1 MNDASAKPAEATGDR
16 APAQRFPL
24 WLRALGRLPF
34 GFWYAV
40 SDFLTFLAEHVVRY
54 RRKVIDAQLKRCF
67 PDLDDAAIGRIRRDF
82 YRSFAD
88 VLVESIKSPRISAG
102 ELRERVELR
111 GAEVAHGHL
120 AAGRSVLL
128 ATGHHCNWDWTLL
141 AVSLGLRY
149 PVDAAYKPLHDAWA
163 DRLFLAIRSRF
174 GAHMVPAKQLLL
186 RVVRRRGQPRVIA
199 MVADQ
204 DPVTAATRHFVAFF
218 GQETAF
224 YTGPESIARA
234 LKIPVLFVAVRR
246 VGRGRYVV
254 ELEPLVG
261 HDELLPEGGITE
273 RYARR
278 VEALVRERPAE
289 WLWSYRRWKMRR
301 DADGVVQ
308 RGRTF
313 GED

>member
-1 MNDASAKPAEATGDR
+1 MNDASAKPAEAPGDR
-16 APAQRFPL
+16 APAQAFPL
-24 WLRALGRLPF
+24 WLRVLGRLPF
-34 GFWYAV
+34 GFWYAL
-40 SDFLTFLAEHVVRY
+40 SDILTFLAEHLFRY

-67 PDLDDAAIGRIRRDF
+67 PELDGAAIGRIRRDF

-88 VLVESIKSPRISAG
+88 VLVESIKSTRITA
-102 ELRERVELR
+102 EELR
-111 GAEVAHGHL
+111 GRVEVRGFELARGHL
-120 AAGRSVLL
+120 AEGRSVLL
-128 ATGHHCNWDWTLL
+128 ATGHHCNWDWALL
-141 AVSLGLRY
+141 AVSLDLGHAM
-149 PVDAAYKPLHDAWA
+149 DAAYKPLHDAWA
-163 DRLFLAIRSRF
+163 DWLFRAIRSRF

-186 RVVRRRGQPRVIA
+186 RLVRNRGRPRAIA

-204 DPVTAATRHFVAFF
+204 DPVTAATRHFVSFF

-224 YTGPESIARA
+224 YTGPEALARA
-234 LKIPVLFVAVRR
+234 LKIPVIFVAMRR
-246 VGRGRYVV
+246 CGRGRYVID
-254 ELEPLVG
+254 LETLVR
-261 HDELLPEGGITE
+261 HDEELPEGGITE

>member
-1 MNDASAKPAEATGDR
+1 MNDAPAKPAEAAGDR
-16 APAQRFPL
+16 AQAQPFPL

-34 GFWYAV
+34 GFWYAF
-40 SDFLTFLAEHVVRY
+40 SDFLTFLAEHLIRY

-67 PDLDDAAIGRIRRDF
+67 PEFDDAAIGRIRRDF

-88 VLVESIKSPRISAG
+88 VLVESIKSTRITEEQMRARI
-102 ELRERVELR
+102 EVR
-111 GAEVAHGHL
+111 GYDVVRRHL
-120 AAGRSVLL
+120 AEGRSVLL
-128 ATGHHCNWDWTLL
+128 ATGHHCNWDWSLL
-141 AVSLGLRY
+141 ALSLGLGY
-149 PVDAAYKPLHDAWA
+149 PLDAAYKPLHDAWA

-186 RVVRRRGQPRVIA
+186 RVVRRRGQPRAIA

-204 DPVTAATRHFVAFF
+204 DPVSAATRHFVTFF

-224 YTGPESIARA
+224 YTGPEALARV
-234 LKIPVLFVAVRR
+234 LKIPVVFVATRR
-246 VGRGRYVV
+246 SGRGRYVI

-261 HDELLPEGGITE
+261 HDEELPEGGITE

-313 GED
+313 GEE

>member
-1 MNDASAKPAEATGDR
+1 MNDAPAKPAEIPGDR
-16 APAQRFPL
+16 ATAQQFPL
-24 WLRALGRLPF
+24 WLRVLGRLPF

-40 SDFLTFLAEHVVRY
+40 SDFLTFLAEHLVHY
-54 RRKVIDAQLKRCF
+54 RRKVIDAQLGRCF
-67 PDLDDAAIGRIRRDF
+67 PELDDAAIGRIRRDF

-88 VLVESIKSPRISAG
+88 VLVESIKSTSITAE
-102 ELRERVELR
+102 ELRQRVDVR
-111 GAEVAHGHL
+111 GFEHARGHL
-120 AAGRSVLL
+120 AEGRSVLL
-128 ATGHHCNWDWTLL
+128 ATGHHCNWDWALL
-141 AVSLGLRY
+141 AVSLGLGY
-149 PVDAAYKPLHDAWA
+149 PLDAAYKPLHDAWA
-163 DRLFLAIRSRF
+163 DRLFRAIRSRF
-174 GAHMVPAKQLLL
+174 GAQMVPAKQLLL
-186 RVVRRRGQPRVIA
+186 RVVRRRGQPRAIA

-204 DPVTAATRHFVAFF
+204 DPVTAATRHFVTFF

-224 YTGPESIARA
+224 YTGPESLARV
-234 LKIPVLFVAVRR
+234 LKIPVIFVAMRR
-246 VGRGRYVV
+246 VGRGRYVI

-261 HDELLPEGGITE
+261 HDEQLAEGGITE

>member
-1 MNDASAKPAEATGDR
+1 MNDAPAKPAEVPGND
-16 APAQRFPL
+16 APAQPFPL
-24 WLRALGRLPF
+24 WLRMLGRLPF
-34 GFWYAV
+34 GFWYAL
-40 SDFLTFLAEHVVRY
+40 SDVLSFLAEHLVRY
-54 RRKVIDAQLKRCF
+54 RRKIIDAQLKRCF
-67 PDLDDAAIGRIRRDF
+67 PGLDDAAIGRIRRDF

-88 VLVESIKSPRISAG
+88 VLVESIKSTRITPDEMRA
-102 ELRERVELR
+102 RVDLR
-111 GAEVAHGHL
+111 GLEVARRHL
-120 AAGRSVLL
+120 AEGRSVLL
-128 ATGHHCNWDWTLL
+128 ATGHHCNWDWSLL
-141 AVSLGLRY
+141 ATSLELGFPL
-149 PVDAAYKPLHDAWA
+149 DAAYKPLHDAWA

-174 GAHMVPAKQLLL
+174 GARMVPAKQLLL
-186 RVVRRRGQPRVIA
+186 HVMRRRGQPRAIA

-204 DPVTAATRHFVAFF
+204 DPVTAATRHFVSFF

-224 YTGPESIARA
+224 YTGPESLARA
-234 LKIPVLFVAVRR
+234 LKIPVIFVAMRR
-246 VGRGRYVV
+246 TGRGRYVI

-261 HDELLPEGGITE
+261 HDEELPEGGMTE